1 MFVLQKYMKLSK
13 CSLLYFVVKYLSV
26 VNGQKNKRENCPE
39 TRAKSSFTSKF
50 SWWICKTGVLYECE
64 TPRNFSAK
72 LTMFLPLFSLCLTFL
87 RQVFG
92 FFFFFNT
99 GKPIYGTRLGKWD
112 LAVDVEK
119 VEEGNRNEKVNWNRA
134 LEVHHSLWYSLWN
147 IRDCQRRLLR
157 FKSKLICFVTQDQ

>member
-1 MFVLQKYMKLSK
+1 MGRKI
-13 CSLLYFVVKYLSV
+13 
-26 VNGQKNKRENCPE
+26 RERIAQRQEPKDC
-39 TRAKSSFTSKF
+39 SSFTSKF

-92 FFFFFNT
+92 FFFFFFNT
-99 GKPIYGTRLGKWD
+99 GKPIYGNRLGKWD